1 MEIRPIED
9 NSNKV
14 ITLYKEGKIDEETL
28 NDTLASIDETALKI
42 AESEITPAIIP
53 FPYEEV
59 KSFILNDL
67 SKYKNMVVTEENL
80 AFAEKVQRSLGGLAK
95 KFDDYRKDKKKA
107 ASVNIGKFEDRVNE
121 IKNLVIEVQEGIKK
135 QTSIFEENRRQ
146 EQIKKVEAW
155 IEEITNNL
163 ELSGKYKEMLTI
175 QDKYLNKTQKEAD
188 TKNDLNHR
196 ANALLEMQKQE
207 EQLESL
213 RKQKVEMA
221 KTLCESTSAQMN
233 LIAPIEVADLGNLDE
248 AELVGII
255 DLVNRKALERK
266 EWEEKAKAVVASQSL
281 QPEPKPR
288 EVQTSETE
296 DYSWYSYR
304 LKFNQKQ
311 KESFDK
317 WLTDRGVEH
326 DLSS

>member
-9 NSNKV
+9 NSGKV
-14 ITLYKEGKIDEETL
+14 MTLYKEGKIDEETMT
-28 NDTLASIDETALKI
+28 DTLASIDEAALKI
-42 AESEITPAIIP
+42 TESEITPAIIP

-67 SKYKNMVVTEENL
+67 GKYKNMVVTEENM

-107 ASVNIGKFEDRVNE
+107 ASVNISKFEDQVNE
-121 IKNLVIEVQEGIKK
+121 IKNLVIEVQDGIKQ
-135 QTSIFEENRRQ
+135 QTSVFEENRKQ
-146 EQIKKVEAW
+146 EQTKQIETW
-155 IEEITNNL
+155 IDEIADNL
-163 ELSGKYKEMLTI
+163 ELSEKHKAMLTI

-233 LIAPIEVADLGNLDE
+233 LIAPIEVSDLGNLDE
-248 AELVGII
+248 VELVGII
-255 DLVNRKALERK
+255 DLVNQKALERK
-266 EWEEKAKAVVASQSL
+266 EWEEKAKAMVASQSL

-288 EVQTSETE
+288 EVQASKTE

-311 KESFDK
+311 KENFDK
-317 WLTDRGVEH
+317 WLIDRGVEH
-326 DLSS
+326 ELSS